1 MRNNLKAMLEKLHQ
15 MKRTINV
22 SDLAMQS
29 SYASLNVGYNDA
41 LKDVASLNV
50 GYNDALKDVEKLLVE
65 QEAEL
70 RERLSFL
77 HPFDDFYGG
86 QYSLLKELLGD
97 S

>member
-29 SYASLNVGYNDA
+29 SY
-41 LKDVASLNV
+41 ASLNV